1 MSRPLQLSAETAV
14 RLAKELNIPLEHLMH
29 MPRHILL
36 QKMSELAQS
45 KPDQDP
51 VPAQKHPNHPQTAAG
66 RANDSIP
73 ECLAL

>member
-36 QKMSELAQS
+36 QKMAELA
-45 KPDQDP
+45 KNAPDTSNDAESAPDPQQGDSHDP
-51 VPAQKHPNHPQTAAG
+51 V
-66 RANDSIP
+66 
-73 ECLAL
+73 

>member
-51 VPAQKHPNHPQTAAG
+51 VSGSETSQPSAETDRK
-66 RANDSIP
+66 S
-73 ECLAL
+73 E